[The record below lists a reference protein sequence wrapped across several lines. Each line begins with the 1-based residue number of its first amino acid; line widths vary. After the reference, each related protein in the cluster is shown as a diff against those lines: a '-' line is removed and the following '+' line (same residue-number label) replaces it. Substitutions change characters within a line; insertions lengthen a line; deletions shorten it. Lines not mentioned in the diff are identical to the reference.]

1 MRGIAGVLAACLVLI
16 GSPAAGPAAAASPR
30 DTVWLCKPGLEK
42 NPCVGDLDT
51 TVVGPGGGTTRTSDA
66 RGGTA
71 PVDCFY
77 VYPTVSG
84 QETLN
89 ADRRIGPEQ
98 RSVARLQAS
107 RFSGGCRMF
116 APVYRQVTVAGL
128 FSGGL
133 NQENL
138 SIGYRDVR
146 AAWRG
151 YLRRYNTGRGVVLIG
166 HSQGTG
172 MLTRL
177 VKEEIDPNRAQRRRL
192 VSALLIGGDVTVRKG
207 RDRGGDFK
215 HVRACR
221 SARQSGCVIAYNSF
235 LTPPAPSAF
244 FGRAGSLFLPRP
256 NAAELEVLCTNPA
269 ALRGGS
275 GELLL
280 EMRDSGAWRRYTG
293 LYSGRCIS
301 ANGANWLQV
310 TDMAKAADPRPR
322 LSESLGL
329 AWGLHNY
336 DVNLALGN
344 LVPLVE
350 RQARAYL
357 KRSR

>member
-16 GSPAAGPAAAASPR
+16 GSLAAGLAAAASPKS
-30 DTVWLCKPGLEK
+30 TVWLCKPGLEK

-51 TVVGPGGGTTRTSDA
+51 TVVGPGGTITRTFDS

-84 QETLN
+84 QKTLN
-89 ADRRIGPEQ
+89 ANRRIGPEQ
-98 RSVARLQAS
+98 RSVARIQVS

-116 APVYRQVTVAGL
+116 APVYRQVTVGGL
-128 FSGGL
+128 FRGGL
-133 NQENL
+133 NQEHL

-151 YLRRYNTGRGVVLIG
+151 YLRRYNKGRGVVLIG

-275 GELLL
+275 GQLLL
-280 EMRDSGAWRRYTG
+280 EVRDSGAWRRYTG

-310 TDMAKAADPRPR
+310 TDGAKAADPRPR
-322 LSESLGL
+322 LSESLGV

>member
-1 MRGIAGVLAACLVLI
+1 MRGIAGVLVACLGLI
-16 GSPAAGPAAAASPR
+16 GSFAAGPAMAASPKS
-30 DTVWLCKPGLEK
+30 TVWLCKPGLER
-42 NPCVGDLDT
+42 NPCAGDLDT
-51 TVVGPGGGTTRTSDA
+51 GGGTP
-66 RGGTA
+66 

-84 QETLN
+84 QKTLN
-89 ADRRIGPEQ
+89 ANRRIGPEQ
-98 RSVARLQAS
+98 GSVAFTQAS
-107 RFSGGCRMF
+107 RFSGACRMF
-116 APVYRQVTVAGL
+116 APVYRQVTVGGL

-133 NQENL
+133 SQERL

-146 AAWRG
+146 AAWRR
-151 YLRRYNTGRGVVLIG
+151 YLRRNNHGRGVVLIG

-192 VSALLIGGDVTVRKG
+192 VSALLIGGDVAVRKG
-207 RDRGGDFK
+207 SDRGGDFK

-221 SARQSGCVIAYNSF
+221 SPRQTGCVIAYNSF
-235 LTPPAPSAF
+235 LTPPAPGAI

-269 ALRGGS
+269 ALRGGR

-280 EMRDSGAWRRYTG
+280 ELPGSGTWRRYPG
-293 LYSGRCIS
+293 LYSGRCTR

-310 TDMAKAADPRPR
+310 TDVAGAADPRPR
-322 LSESLGL
+322 LTENLGI

-357 KRSR
+357 ERRR